1 MEVDS
6 SESILKKLTLNI
18 QKHRGAWT
26 DVYEMPQFEMH
37 SLQLEQSHDMNPQ
50 SEIWLNITNNL
61 LKASTA

>member
-18 QKHRGAWT
+18 QKHGGAWT
-26 DVYEMPQFEMH
+26 DVHEMPQFEMH

-50 SEIWLNITNNL
+50 SEI
-61 LKASTA
+61 